1 MLLHN
6 FMYSLL
12 VLLRSRGLVFWTI
25 AFPLIMAVLFNLA
38 MSNIESSE
46 KFQKIDIAVVQ
57 SEDYDNNMIF
67 KNALEALSGEDGLFR
82 IKETDLKTAESM
94 LNEKSITGYLTFSGD
109 DVAVTVKNSGINETI
124 LCRVMNEIKSD
135 SEIVVSGGTDVI
147 NQKIASG
154 EFNISYED
162 IFREETEKLTGG
174 ELKFKDT
181 SPAHMSYVMIEYYS
195 LIAMACLYSG
205 LLTIVLID
213 NKMPDIS
220 AVGKRCSVSPTG
232 KFASITG
239 SLLAAFVVQL
249 FGLALLF
256 ALLLLLGADFG
267 SQLLYIILLSVAG
280 TFAGLTAGIAVSV
293 LIKTNENAKT
303 TIMISITMACC
314 FLSGMMGISMK
325 NIVDVNAPFI
335 NRINPVAMITDGL
348 YALYFIGTGSRY
360 YIDLASLVAFSLIM
374 LILSWS
380 RLRRQKYDSI

>member
-1 MLLHN
+1 
-6 FMYSLL
+6 
-12 VLLRSRGLVFWTI
+12 
-25 AFPLIMAVLFNLA
+25 
-38 MSNIESSE
+38 
-46 KFQKIDIAVVQ
+46 
-57 SEDYDNNMIF
+57 
-67 KNALEALSGEDGLFR
+67 
-82 IKETDLKTAESM
+82 
-94 LNEKSITGYLTFSGD
+94 
-109 DVAVTVKNSGINETI
+109 
-124 LCRVMNEIKSD
+124 
-135 SEIVVSGGTDVI
+135 
-147 NQKIASG
+147 
-154 EFNISYED
+154 
-162 IFREETEKLTGG
+162 
-174 ELKFKDT
+174 
-181 SPAHMSYVMIEYYS
+181 
-195 LIAMACLYSG
+195 
-205 LLTIVLID
+205 
-213 NKMPDIS
+213 MPDIS